1 MTQTYRPARADETLF
16 QRTVILPAERANK
29 RLSGSRPPNFCALT
43 RQPETFVLAVAC
55 RRCLPAQPAAPIVRP
70 AHGPGLVFNLLYL
83 ISMRLLLIIAGLALA
98 CGVRPAAAQGTRAT
112 PEAAG
117 SAQSPIALATRGA
130 ASARPMRLAC
140 APLLGVVFE
149 PNGQP
154 LVGATLLVKGT
165 HQVYVTDSEGKFQLT
180 DAIYQ
185 GQELTVGAA
194 GYRTQDIA
202 LEDCSLPRLVLE
214 KLPGAYIKR
223 TGKRAGQV
231 IRLNNRSTN
240 MR

>member
-1 MTQTYRPARADETLF
+1 
-16 QRTVILPAERANK
+16 
-29 RLSGSRPPNFCALT
+29 
-43 RQPETFVLAVAC
+43 
-55 RRCLPAQPAAPIVRP
+55 
-70 AHGPGLVFNLLYL
+70 
-83 ISMRLLLIIAGLALA
+83 MRLLLIIAGLTLA
-98 CGVRPAAAQGTRAT
+98 CGVRPAAAQGTRVA

-117 SAQSPIALATRGA
+117 SAQSPIALATRAA

-202 LEDCSLPRLVLE
+202 LEDCLLPRLVLE

-223 TGKRAGQV
+223 TGKRTGQV

>member
-1 MTQTYRPARADETLF
+1 MRP
-16 QRTVILPAERANK
+16 
-29 RLSGSRPPNFCALT
+29 GC
-43 RQPETFVLAVAC
+43 
-55 RRCLPAQPAAPIVRP
+55 
-70 AHGPGLVFNLLYL
+70 GPGLVFTLLYP
-83 ISMRLLLIIAGLALA
+83 ISMRQFLIIAGLALA
-98 CGVRPAAAQGTRAT
+98 CRAQSAAAQGTRVA
-112 PEAAG
+112 PAPAG
-117 SAQSPIALATRGA
+117 SAQSRIALASRAA
-130 ASARPMRLAC
+130 ASAKPMRLAC
-140 APLLGVVFE
+140 APLLGVVFD

-214 KLPGAYIKR
+214 KLPGAHIKR